1 MDIQKLINTN
11 KIDRY
16 TIEIEY
22 TDDEN
27 KEHLKKIIE
36 KLNKP
41 LQNKLNTFNN
51 KMDELEK
58 LTMKKQFFRL
68 KLEQKKNL
76 IKDYF
81 KTKNIEDG
89 KLENFADNIIELIG
103 NNTLKNKDI
112 EYDMND
118 IKIKNINKI
127 DIVNNELKFIK
138 QSKTKQ
144 VKTKQVKTKQAKK
157 NDSESESE

>member
-144 VKTKQVKTKQAKK
+144 VKTKQAKK

>member
-11 KIDRY
+11 KIERY
-16 TIEIEY
+16 SIEIEY

-27 KEHLKKIIE
+27 KEQIKKIIE

-41 LQNKLNTFNN
+41 LQNKLNTFNT

-58 LTMKKQFFRL
+58 LTMKKQFYRL
-68 KLEQKKNL
+68 KLEQKRNL
-76 IKDYF
+76 IKEYF
-81 KTKNIEDG
+81 KTKNIEDN
-89 KLENFADNIIELIG
+89 KLDNFADNIIELIG

-138 QSKTKQ
+138 QAKKTKQ
-144 VKTKQVKTKQAKK
+144 VKKK
-157 NDSESESE
+157 LTDKDDSESE

>member
-27 KEHLKKIIE
+27 KEQLKKIIE

-81 KTKNIEDG
+81 KRKNIEDG

-118 IKIKNINKI
+118 IKIKNIDKI
-127 DIVNNELKFIK
+127 DIVNNELKFTK

-144 VKTKQVKTKQAKK
+144 VKTKQVKK
-157 NDSESESE
+157 NDSESESK